1 MAELPSLMTRLPGV
15 ERLLSSLSPRLAQQS
30 KFVVEQSKA
39 VIGRLSPRLVK
50 QSELVVE
57 QSQALAS
64 RLRRP
69 TSDSGLA
76 EQLEWT
82 LKEDVHN
89 TSALSVAV
97 ASSMADRERYG
108 TLVGK
113 LHHVYTALEKM
124 LDESKSPAVRL
135 WWDAHAEQLRRADKL
150 AADLQGVSAWPPA
163 QVTRIFTQP

>member
-64 RLRRP
+64 
-69 TSDSGLA
+69 
-76 EQLEWT
+76 Q
-82 LKEDVHN
+82 
-89 TSALSVAV
+89 
-97 ASSMADRERYG
+97 
-108 TLVGK
+108 
-113 LHHVYTALEKM
+113 
-124 LDESKSPAVRL
+124 SPAASDERQRTRG
-135 WWDAHAEQLRRADKL
+135 AG
-150 AADLQGVSAWPPA
+150 GVDVEGGRPQHLGALGGGG
-163 QVTRIFTQP
+163 FLDG

>member
-1 MAELPSLMTRLPGV
+1 MESVCSLT
-15 ERLLSSLSPRLAQQS
+15 SLSPRLAQQS

-76 EQLEWT
+76 G
-82 LKEDVHN
+82 
-89 TSALSVAV
+89 AR
-97 ASSMADRERYG
+97 SSWSGR
-108 TLVGK
+108 
-113 LHHVYTALEKM
+113 
-124 LDESKSPAVRL
+124 
-135 WWDAHAEQLRRADKL
+135 
-150 AADLQGVSAWPPA
+150 
-163 QVTRIFTQP
+163 